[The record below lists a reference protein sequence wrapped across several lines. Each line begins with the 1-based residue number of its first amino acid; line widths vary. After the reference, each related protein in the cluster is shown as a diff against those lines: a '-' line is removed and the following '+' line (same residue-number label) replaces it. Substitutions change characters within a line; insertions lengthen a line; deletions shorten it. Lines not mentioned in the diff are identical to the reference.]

1 MPHLGP
7 NPLPWRPGRGWR
19 RLAWRMLWL
28 GTAMGSVWLA
38 RPPAPGAAQ
47 EPATVAAE
55 SHSLSAGLEP
65 AQGRLAV
72 ALREADEEA
81 IRQAVAKLG
90 ELLGDQAGV
99 PEVPDTHE
107 PVPAAVFPLQPEELA
122 RAYDASIRLI
132 ERRKWWSIGLDPTAI
147 KRPLREPAGVIEGC
161 LAARKGI
168 PDRADQLLA
177 MARDAGDFLIWAQN
191 QAGTGVV
198 PFPAVRGGTS
208 PAFAASEQVLKR
220 AEKDGRLAPMMR
232 SGWLIDDAL
241 DGGLQFDNGLGGVA
255 LIHLHEA
262 TGDNSYRQAAI
273 AAADWAA
280 TRPLVPNWNYNSFSV
295 YLLAEVHRLT
305 GNQKYL
311 ALAVTKA
318 RLGVL
323 PGQLTSGPRAGRWA
337 DPHNARPAYHY
348 IMVRAL
354 AALAAVMPADAP
366 ELPAIVAAIRLALL
380 ARNPDFQQG
389 ASNAE
394 SAMEALLLVDRLPP
408 HVAVSL
414 MHCQTD
420 EALATLER
428 FAVGGFRAGRN
439 PLGPGAWGQWLE
451 HARRRGW

>member
-47 EPATVAAE
+47 ELATVAAE
-55 SHSLSAGLEP
+55 SNTLTTGLEP
-65 AQGRLAV
+65 LQGQLAT

-81 IRQAVAKLG
+81 IHQAVANLK
-90 ELLGDQAGV
+90 ELVGDQAGM
-99 PEVPDTHE
+99 PEVPDTLE
-107 PVPAAVFPLQPEELA
+107 PVPAAVPPLQPEEFS

-132 ERRKWWSIGLDPTAI
+132 QRRRWWFIGLDPTTL
-147 KRPLREPAGVIEGC
+147 KSPLREPAAVIEGC
-161 LAARKGI
+161 LAVRRVNPA
-168 PDRADQLLA
+168 RADQLLA
-177 MARDAGDFLIWAQN
+177 LARDAGDFLIWAQH

-198 PFPAVRGGTS
+198 PFPAARGGTS

-220 AEKDGRLAPMMR
+220 AAKEGRLDPMMR
-232 SGWLIDDAL
+232 SGWLIDDAST
-241 DGGLQFDNGLGGVA
+241 GGLQFDNGLGGLA

-262 TGDNSYRQAAI
+262 TGDNSYRQAAL

-295 YLLAEVHRLT
+295 HLLAEVHRLT
-305 GNQKYL
+305 GDPKYL

-337 DPHNARPAYHY
+337 DPHNARPAYHS

-354 AALAAVMPADAP
+354 AALAAVMPAEDP

-389 ASNAE
+389 VSNAD
-394 SAMEALLLVDRLPP
+394 STMEALLQVDRLPP

-414 MHCQTD
+414 LHCQTD

>member
-1 MPHLGP
+1 
-7 NPLPWRPGRGWR
+7 
-19 RLAWRMLWL
+19 MLWL
-28 GTAMGSVWLA
+28 GTAMGSIWPVWHAGLA
-38 RPPAPGAAQ
+38 PAQERPTGAAG
-47 EPATVAAE
+47 AAAMRAE
-55 SHSLSAGLEP
+55 RDS
-65 AQGRLAV
+65 
-72 ALREADEEA
+72 LREALA
-81 IRQAVAKLG
+81 A
-90 ELLGDQAGV
+90 ELLAADETGIRRGVAAMVEALADRAGV
-99 PEVPDTHE
+99 PEVPDTIE
-107 PVPAAVFPLQPEELA
+107 PVPAAVLPLQPEEFL

-132 ERRKWWSIGLDPTAI
+132 ERRKWWTIGLDPTTL
-147 KRPLREPAGVIEGC
+147 KRSLREPAAVIEGC
-161 LAARKGI
+161 LAVRRVN
-168 PDRADQLLA
+168 PVRAEHLLA
-177 MARDAGDFLIWAQN
+177 LARDAGDFLIWAQH
-191 QAGTGVV
+191 QGGTGVV

-220 AEKDGRLAPMMR
+220 AAKEGRLAPMMR

-241 DGGLQFDNGLGGVA
+241 DGGLQFDNGLAGVA

-305 GNQKYL
+305 GDPKYL

-337 DPHNARPAYHY
+337 DPHNARPAYHF

-354 AALAAVMPADAP
+354 AALAAVMPAEDP
-366 ELPAIVAAIRLALL
+366 DLPAIVEAIRLALL

-389 ASNAE
+389 VANAE
-394 SAMEALLLVDRLPP
+394 SAMEALLLVERLPP
-408 HVAVSL
+408 HVAASL
-414 MHCQTD
+414 LHCQTA

-428 FAVGGFRAGRN
+428 FAVGGYRAGQN

-451 HARRRGW
+451 HAQRRRW